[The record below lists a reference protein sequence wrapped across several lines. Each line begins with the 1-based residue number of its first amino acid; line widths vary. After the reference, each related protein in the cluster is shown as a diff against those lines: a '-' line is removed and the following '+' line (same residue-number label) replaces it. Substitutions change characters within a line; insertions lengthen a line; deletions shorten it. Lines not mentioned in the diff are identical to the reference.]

1 MIMKKLLGKRM
12 TLRVKFILLG
22 GSILAAVMTVL
33 FCWMLV
39 QSEEAVMNQVDAQAQ
54 SLLNQ
59 IVITRQWIADQDGL
73 YVRKS
78 AARTTNPFL
87 PNTDIVDRSGLH
99 YVLRNPAMVTR
110 QLSEL
115 SGNSKHYRF
124 RITSRQL
131 RNPANAPNAFEQ
143 DALVQFERR
152 GFDKTRNGI
161 ARRDIEDGVPV
172 YRRIIPLRVEEAC
185 LGCHRD
191 QGYRVGDVRGG
202 ISVTIPLDSAVAA
215 IARTRLRLISAGAA
229 IILLI
234 AGSLYFIVHR
244 LVLRPVDHLHQVAEG
259 INAGQ
264 FETLATIRSGDEFED
279 LAESVNRMTQRVRTG
294 YEGAVK
300 SLAAAIDARDPYT
313 RGHID
318 RVARYTF
325 AIARELGWSREER
338 RKWKMGVVLH
348 DVGKIGIRDAVLQKQ
363 KYLTDDERAE
373 MQAHP
378 RIGAEIAIASESD
391 LLIRELPAILYHH
404 EWFDGRGYPAGLKGE
419 DIPPI
424 ARVLAVADVY
434 DALITDRPYRKAMT
448 DENALAVILDG
459 SGTQF
464 DPEVVKAFLA
474 AWAKGFADDTLV
486 EDDSDLVLERT

>member
-1 MIMKKLLGKRM
+1 MKKLWGNRI
-12 TLRVKFILLG
+12 TLRVKFALLG
-22 GSILAAVMTVL
+22 GGIFACVMIAL
-33 FCWMLV
+33 FCWMIV
-39 QSEEAVMNQVDAQAQ
+39 QSEDAVMAQVDAQAR
-54 SLLNQ
+54 SLLQQ
-59 IVITRQWIADQDGL
+59 IVITRQWIADQGGL

-78 AARTTNPFL
+78 GRRTTNPFL
-87 PNTDIVDRSGLH
+87 PNTDIEDRSGLH

-115 SGNSKHYRF
+115 SATSRHYQF
-124 RITSRQL
+124 RITSLQL
-131 RNPANAPNAFEQ
+131 RNPANAPNDFEQ
-143 DALVQFERR
+143 EALRVFERL
-152 GFDKTRNGI
+152 GFERTQDGI
-161 ARRDIEDGVPV
+161 ARRDSEEGVPV

-185 LGCHRD
+185 LACHRD

-202 ISVTIPLDSAVAA
+202 ISVTIPLDNAIAA
-215 IARTRLRLISAGAA
+215 ITRTRLRLYSAGVLVM
-229 IILLI
+229 LLI
-234 AGSLYFIVHR
+234 SGAIYLVVR
-244 LVLRPVDHLHQVAEG
+244 KLVLDPVDHLHKVAEG
-259 INAGQ
+259 IDAGQ
-264 FETLATIRSGDEFED
+264 FETQAKVNSGDEFED
-279 LAESVNRMTQRVRTG
+279 LADALNRMTNRVRVG

-325 AIARELGWSREER
+325 AIARELGWSAEER
-338 RKWKMGVVLH
+338 RKWQMGVVLH

-363 KYLTDDERAE
+363 GYLTDDERAE

-404 EWFDGRGYPAGLKGE
+404 EWYNGTGYPAGLKGNA
-419 DIPPI
+419 IPPI

-434 DALITDRPYRKAMT
+434 DALITDRPYRKAMS
-448 DENALAVILDG
+448 DETAVGLILEG

-474 AWAKGFADDTLV
+474 AWTKGFTPDDEAA
-486 EDDSDLVLERT
+486 EDDRDFVLERV